1 MAKGTIFR
9 FIKEGQKKV
18 FYVLP
23 TGQGWELTETGM
35 SREVLFQ
42 REQPVLEREGWK
54 GKIL

>member
-9 FIKEGQKKV
+9 LIKEGQKKV